1 MPEAASLLIKVQLA
15 HPGDV
20 LGEKI
25 LGKLLCLRVI

>member
-20 LGEKI
+20 LGGKF